1 MFRFLAGVA
10 QLVRALDCESG
21 GRGFEPHRSP
31 HFGHFGYNNNMA
43 SKLKKL
49 KDLERQLTVSVSV
62 EDYESK
68 YNTKL
73 TKIKSSAKLDGFR
86 KGNVPNDVLK
96 QRYGDSIHY
105 EVLNELIQ
113 ESYPLELR
121 TQELKPASPPAI
133 NIESEDPTKPISYSA
148 VFEVFPEVK
157 PKLSRW
163 TSYEKTAITLEDSD
177 VDLAITDITER
188 YCHWHKADRAAQ
200 EKDQVV
206 IDFEGK
212 IEGEGFEGNQSKDFK
227 LVIGSKSMIP
237 GFEDHLLGKS
247 SGDSFAFKTHFPE
260 DYFKKDLAGKETEF
274 FISLHEVQEMHKA
287 EINKELFETLAME
300 GVEDEAGF
308 RAEILK
314 RMKGEIEQQEKSLTK
329 ESLYETLLKGN
340 DFKVP
345 KATVDEQADLM
356 RKDSLMRMGQTPE
369 NAADDLFPQE
379 DFLEN
384 AEKRVRLDLLFSA
397 LLKKYELEVQESDLE
412 TFIEEEASK
421 YKDAEQFK
429 TWIQSQPQQLDQ
441 YKMVILENLLIEKLE
456 SDLKSKVKVI
466 KFSELANK

>member
-1 MFRFLAGVA
+1 
-10 QLVRALDCESG
+10 
-21 GRGFEPHRSP
+21 
-31 HFGHFGYNNNMA
+31 MA

-49 KDLERQLTVSVSV
+49 KDLERKLTVSVLV
-62 EDYESK
+62 EDYDSK
-68 YNTKL
+68 YSTKL
-73 TKIKSSAKLDGFR
+73 SKIKSTAKLDGFR
-86 KGNVPNDVLK
+86 KGNVPDDVLK

-113 ESYPLELR
+113 ESYPKELKE
-121 TQELKPASPPAI
+121 QNLKPASSPAI
-133 NIESEDPTKPISYSA
+133 DIVGEDPLKPVSYTA

-163 TSYEKTAITLEDSD
+163 TSYERTEITLDDAD
-177 VDLAITDITER
+177 VDLAINDISER
-188 YCHWHKADRAAQ
+188 YCKWSKVDRAAQ
-200 EKDQVV
+200 DNDQVI

-212 IEGEGFEGNQSKDFK
+212 IDGESFEGNESKDFK
-227 LVIGSKSMIP
+227 LILGSKSMIP
-237 GFEDHLLGKS
+237 GFEDNLMDKS
-247 SGDSFAFKTHFPE
+247 SGDTFSFKTNFPE
-260 DYFKKDLAGKETEF
+260 DYFKNDLANKETEF
-274 FISLHEVQEMHKA
+274 FITLHEVQEMHKA
-287 EINKELFETLAME
+287 SIDKELFETLAME

-308 RAEILK
+308 RDEILK
-314 RMKGEIEQQEKSLTK
+314 RMKGEIVQQEKSLTK
-329 ESLYETLLKGN
+329 ESLYETLLKSN

-345 KATVDEQADLM
+345 NATVEEQSNLM

-369 NAADDLFPQE
+369 TAEDDLFPIE
-379 DFLEN
+379 DFKEN

-397 LLKKYELEVQESDLE
+397 LLEKYALEVKEEDINK
-412 TFIEEEASK
+412 FIEEEASK

-456 SDLKSKVKVI
+456 SDLKSKVKAI

>member
-1 MFRFLAGVA
+1 
-10 QLVRALDCESG
+10 
-21 GRGFEPHRSP
+21 
-31 HFGHFGYNNNMA
+31 MA

-49 KDLERQLTVSVSV
+49 KDLERKLTVSVLV
-62 EDYESK
+62 EDYDSK
-68 YNTKL
+68 YSTKL
-73 TKIKSSAKLDGFR
+73 SKIKSTAKLDGFR
-86 KGNVPNDVLK
+86 KGNVPDDVLK

-113 ESYPLELR
+113 ESYPKEL
-121 TQELKPASPPAI
+121 QAQGLKPASSPAI
-133 NIESEDPTKPISYSA
+133 DIVSEDPFKPVSYTA

-163 TSYEKTAITLEDSD
+163 TSYEKTEITLDDAD
-177 VDLAITDITER
+177 VDLAINDISER
-188 YCHWHKADRAAQ
+188 YCKWNKVDRAAQ
-200 EKDQVV
+200 DKDQVI

-212 IEGEGFEGNQSKDFK
+212 IDGESFEGNESKDFK
-227 LVIGSKSMIP
+227 LILGSKSMIP
-237 GFEDHLLGKS
+237 GFEDNLMDKS
-247 SGDSFAFKTHFPE
+247 SGDTFSFKTNFPE
-260 DYFKKDLAGKETEF
+260 DYFKKDLANKETEF
-274 FISLHEVQEMHKA
+274 FITLHEVQEMHKA
-287 EINKELFETLAME
+287 SIDKELFETLAME

-308 RAEILK
+308 RGEILK
-314 RMKGEIEQQEKSLTK
+314 RMKGEIAQQEKSLSK
-329 ESLYETLLKGN
+329 ESLYETLLKSN

-345 KATVDEQADLM
+345 NATVEEQSNLM

-369 NAADDLFPQE
+369 TAEDDLFPIE
-379 DFLEN
+379 DFKEN
-384 AEKRVRLDLLFSA
+384 AERRVRLDLLFSA
-397 LLKKYELEVQESDLE
+397 LLEKYALEVTEEDLNK
-412 TFIEEEASK
+412 FIEEEAGK